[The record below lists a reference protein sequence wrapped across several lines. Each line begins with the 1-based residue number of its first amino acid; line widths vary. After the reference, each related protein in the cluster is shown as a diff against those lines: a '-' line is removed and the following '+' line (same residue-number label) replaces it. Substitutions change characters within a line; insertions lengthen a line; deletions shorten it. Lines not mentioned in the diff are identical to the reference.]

1 MAKRKKDKLEDV
13 KNFVANKESIVED
26 IIAPAVKDH
35 FTEKVLELR
44 EKGYNDN
51 QIAGML
57 MIHKQKIENIK

>member
-13 KNFVANKESIVED
+13 KNFVSNKESIIED